1 MINDI
6 YIFHNVG
13 QDNIINQLERE
24 AKELAFNMPEE
35 EIDQLFRKNPTESY
49 FMPIDRQSDER
60 RQGRNQLLTSIL
72 DFAAI
77 F

>member
-1 MINDI
+1 
-6 YIFHNVG
+6 
-13 QDNIINQLERE
+13 
-24 AKELAFNMPEE
+24 MPAE
-35 EIDQLFRKNPTESY
+35 EIDQLFRTNPTESY

-60 RQGRNQLLTSIL
+60 RQGRDKLLTSIL